1 MLADVDDWAP
11 QTVAIGVTDATTT
24 RATHGPTEVVLPL
37 ASLAKP
43 LTAYATLLAVQH
55 GALHLD
61 EPIGE
66 RAPVPEAT
74 VRHLL
79 AHAAGLPPQRDAGPV
94 QSVGRRRIYSDW
106 GYELLGELVAE
117 RVGLPFAEHLQLEV
131 LEPLGMTAT
140 VLEGSPAHAV
150 RGSVD
155 DLLRFARE
163 LLAPQLLD
171 AELHREATSPA
182 FPDLDGVV
190 PGFGRQSPCPWGL
203 GLEIKGSKQP
213 HWTGQRLSAATF
225 GHFGGSGSFLWVDP
239 ELGLAAA
246 ELADLDFDDW
256 AREAWPA
263 INDRIVAAVAA

>member
-1 MLADVDDWAP
+1 MLAEVDDWP
-11 QTVAIGVTDATTT
+11 PETVAVGVTDATAT
-24 RATHGPTEVVLPL
+24 RATHGPTEGVLPFT
-37 ASLAKP
+37 SVTKP

-79 AHAAGLPPQRDAGPV
+79 AHASGLPPNRDAGAV
-94 QSVGRRRIYSDW
+94 QAVARRRVYSDW

-131 LEPLGMTAT
+131 LEPLGMTTTA
-140 VLEGSPAHAV
+140 LDGSPAHAT

-155 DLLRFARE
+155 DLLAFARE
-163 LLAPQLLD
+163 LLAPQLLEP
-171 AELHREATSPA
+171 ELHREATSPA
-182 FPDLDGVV
+182 FAELEGVV

-203 GLEIKGSKQP
+203 GVEIKGSKQP
-213 HWTGQRLSAATF
+213 HWTGEQLSASTF
-225 GHFGGSGSFLWVDP
+225 GHFGRSGSFLWVDP
-239 ELGLAAA
+239 ELGVAAA

-256 AREAWPA
+256 ARQAWPGF
-263 INDRIVAAVAA
+263 NDRIVAAVAK